1 MCNISEGV
9 VEKWFRKGYEAGIK
23 NSIREGFETGIKDG
37 LRQGFE
43 TGIKDGLRQ
52 GFETGKKRAAIRS
65 IINVMKNMS
74 LTFDQAVSA
83 LDIPENEREEYRKF
97 VENSV

>member
-23 NSIREGFETGIKDG
+23 NSISE
-37 LRQGFE
+37 
-43 TGIKDGLRQ
+43 
-52 GFETGKKRAAIRS
+52 GFETGKKREAIRS

-83 LDIPENEREEYRKF
+83 LDIPENEREEYRKL
-97 VENSV
+97 VEKSV

>member
-23 NSIREGFETGIKDG
+23 NSIREGFETG
-37 LRQGFE
+37 
-43 TGIKDGLRQ
+43 
-52 GFETGKKRAAIRS
+52 KKREAIRS

-83 LDIPENEREEYRKF
+83 LDIPENERAEYRKLVDKQLAEF
-97 VENSV
+97 DLR

>member
-9 VEKWFRKGYEAGIK
+9 VEKWFRKGYKAGIK
-23 NSIREGFETGIKDG
+23 NSISEGFETGIKN
-37 LRQGFE
+37 GFR
-43 TGIKDGLRQ
+43 K
-52 GFETGKKRAAIRS
+52 GFETGKKREAIRS

-83 LDIPENEREEYRKF
+83 LGIPENEREEYRKL
-97 VENSV
+97 VDKSV